1 MKILPYKHILCLL
14 SIWIISQNL
23 LAEQVT
29 TIDANDLSI
38 QQIKDN
44 SNLKI
49 IGVLTPETVS
59 VFKSAGISGE
69 TSSPNS
75 NVKSVD
81 FSEAI
86 ITEPLVL
93 DSIFLNYLELT
104 SVIMPFSGAENITS
118 MNAAFFTSGITD
130 IDLSNCTGITSL
142 QSAFNGCKRLK
153 RVDISGCEKLENL
166 FLAFSN
172 APSLE
177 EIIMP
182 DKAPQLKVMF
192 HMIIGNNSLRELKL
206 PSIVH
211 PECLST
217 YSIIDCSLLHKL
229 TLPTNI
235 KQLQD
240 ASLFSCPNLTE
251 LIFEGDIPLLWNE
264 GAFYSERAQSTTT
277 PAFLTLYV
285 KEEQIEY
292 YLQDYG
298 WRNIK
303 AILPIT
309 STNVDYRKNEGIEL
323 IYHNVYLNSIKSA
336 TESTI
341 TFYPINGNQ
350 TYTLSLSPGVTPIPD
365 YIPSGFYILK
375 IVKSNND
382 KTYKTFIR

>member
-29 TIDANDLSI
+29 TIDANDLSV

-49 IGVLTPETVS
+49 IGVLTSKTVS
-59 VFKSAGISGE
+59 VFKNAGISGE

-86 ITEPLVL
+86 ITEPLAL

-153 RVDISGCEKLENL
+153 WVDISGCEKLENL

-172 APSLE
+172 APLLE

-217 YSIIDCSLLHKL
+217 YSIIDCGLLHKL

-264 GAFYSERAQSTTT
+264 GAFYSERAQSTTN

-309 STNVDYRKNEGIEL
+309 STNVDYRKNEDIEL

-350 TYTLSLSPGVTPIPD
+350 AYTLSLSPGQIPVF
-365 YIPSGFYILK
+365 PSP
-375 IVKSNND
+375 V
-382 KTYKTFIR
+382 